1 MRYLISPTAWGMLT
15 SPTGWGMLA
24 GLVGLLG
31 YLPYLRDA
39 WRRTSQ
45 PDPAAWLIWTVEYS
59 VLLAA
64 QAAQH
69 PPWAALCLAGLQL
82 AGTCAVLAVLAVRGE
97 WRWGFGRGVLLG
109 GSVAVM
115 AVWRFTHTPATAMCL
130 VLAVEGAGM
139 VLVILGAYRRP
150 GSETPLTWK
159 AFTLAGLLDLRAL
172 SGQTAPLLYAY
183 PAFFVVMG
191 SGVLTAIALGRQRA
205 RRAARRLMLHPQ
217 DDPESLITICHEA
230 HGARGHWVLAAPRP
244 WLAPSR
250 PGIPAAAGPAP
261 PAAAAQRVLPA
272 RTVRP
277 VLPATTVQPALPA
290 TTVQPVLPAT
300 AVQPAL
306 PATTVQPVAPAT
318 TVQPVLPATAVQ
330 PALPADA
337 QPVPPPAPQRRA
349 IPAARPVPASR
360 RVWPESDPGWPA
372 SQPARPESDPARP
385 ESDPAPPAA
394 GLGWPA
400 SEPGWPAADPGWRV
414 ADPGWP
420 AADPGWPAADPG
432 WRVAG
437 PAGPESWRRR
447 PREAPPLDLAERRER
462 AR

>member
-24 GLVGLLG
+24 GLVGLFG

-59 VLLAA
+59 VLLVA

-82 AGTCAVLAVLAVRGE
+82 AGTCAVLAVLAARGE
-97 WRWGFGRGVLLG
+97 WQWGFGRGVLLG

-115 AVWRFTHTPATAMCL
+115 AVWPFTHTPGTAMCL

-139 VLVILGAYRRP
+139 MLVILGAYRRP

-172 SGQTAPLLYAY
+172 SGQASPLLYAY

-191 SGVLTAIALGRQRA
+191 SAVLAAIALGRRRA
-205 RRAARRLMLHPQ
+205 RRAARRFALCPQ
-217 DDPESLITICHEA
+217 DAPDSLITVCHEA

-244 WLAPSR
+244 RLAPSR
-250 PGIPAAAGPAP
+250 PGLPAAAGTAP
-261 PAAAAQRVLPA
+261 PAAAAQPLV
-272 RTVRP
+272 
-277 VLPATTVQPALPA
+277 PA
-290 TTVQPVLPAT
+290 TTVQPVLPAI
-300 AVQPAL
+300 
-306 PATTVQPVAPAT
+306 PATTE
-318 TVQPVLPATAVQ
+318 
-330 PALPADA
+330 
-337 QPVPPPAPQRRA
+337 RRA
-349 IPAARPVPASR
+349 IPAVRPVPAPR
-360 RVWPESDPGWPA
+360 RAWPTSDPGWPPA
-372 SQPARPESDPARP
+372 QPTRLEPDPA
-385 ESDPAPPAA
+385 APAA
-394 GLGWPA
+394 GPA
-400 SEPGWPAADPGWRV
+400 VPGT
-414 ADPGWP
+414 
-420 AADPGWPAADPG
+420 
-432 WRVAG
+432 
-437 PAGPESWRRR
+437 WRRH
-447 PREAPPLDLAERRER
+447 PAQAPPLRLEERRER

>member
-69 PPWAALCLAGLQL
+69 PPWGALCLAGLQL
-82 AGTCAVLAVLAVRGE
+82 AGTFAVLAVLTVRGE

-159 AFTLAGLLDLRAL
+159 AFTVAGLLDLRAL
-172 SGQTAPLLYAY
+172 SGMDAPLLYAY

-191 SGVLTAIALGRQRA
+191 SGVLTAIALGRRRAQRA
-205 RRAARRLMLHPQ
+205 ASRLMLHPQ

-250 PGIPAAAGPAP
+250 PGIPAAAGQAP
-261 PAAAAQRVLPA
+261 PAAAAQPLLPA

-277 VLPATTVQPALPA
+277 VLTPTRFQPALPAATGQPVLPA
-290 TTVQPVLPAT
+290 TTVQPVRPA
-300 AVQPAL
+300 AA
-306 PATTVQPVAPAT
+306 
-318 TVQPVLPATAVQ
+318 QPVL
-330 PALPADA
+330 
-337 QPVPPPAPQRRA
+337 PPAPQRRA
-349 IPAARPVPASR
+349 IAVPRPVPAPR
-360 RVWPESDPGWPA
+360 RGWPESDPGWPPA
-372 SQPARPESDPARP
+372 QPAQPTAEPARR
-385 ESDPAPPAA
+385 AA
-394 GLGWPA
+394 GL
-400 SEPGWPAADPGWRV
+400 
-414 ADPGWP
+414 GWP
-420 AADPGWPAADPG
+420 AADPGWPAADPAR
-432 WRVAG
+432 RVAG
-437 PAGPESWRRR
+437 PAGPESWRQ
-447 PREAPPLDLAERRER
+447 PTQAPPLDLAENRER

>member
-172 SGQTAPLLYAY
+172 SGQTAPLLFAY

-191 SGVLTAIALGRQRA
+191 SGVLTAIALGRRRA
-205 RRAARRLMLHPQ
+205 RRAARRLVLHPQ
-217 DDPESLITICHEA
+217 NDPESLITICHEA

-261 PAAAAQRVLPA
+261 PAAAAHPVLPA
-272 RTVRP
+272 RTIRPVLPATTVQPVLPATAAQP

-300 AVQPAL
+300 AVQPVL
-306 PATTVQPVAPAT
+306 PAAAQPVLPAT
-318 TVQPVLPATAVQ
+318 TVQPVLPAAAAA
-330 PALPADA
+330 P
-337 QPVPPPAPQRRA
+337 PVLPPAPQRRA
-349 IPAARPVPASR
+349 IPAAPPVPAPR

-372 SQPARPESDPARP
+372 SRRPGPSPIPDRLRLSRLGPRLSRLRPRPDWDGPRLTRDGPRLSPAR
-385 ESDPAPPAA
+385 
-394 GLGWPA
+394 
-400 SEPGWPAADPGWRV
+400 
-414 ADPGWP
+414 
-420 AADPGWPAADPG
+420 
-432 WRVAG
+432 RVAG
-437 PAGPESWRRR
+437 PAVPESWRRH

>member
-82 AGTCAVLAVLAVRGE
+82 AGTCAVLAVLTVRGE

-172 SGQTAPLLYAY
+172 SGMDAPLLYAY

-191 SGVLTAIALGRQRA
+191 SGVLTAIALGRRRA

-217 DDPESLITICHEA
+217 QDPESLITMCYEA

-250 PGIPAAAGPAP
+250 PGIPAAAGQAP
-261 PAAAAQRVLPA
+261 PAAAAQPLLPA

-277 VLPATTVQPALPA
+277 VLPAA
-290 TTVQPVLPAT
+290 TVQPVLPAT
-300 AVQPAL
+300 
-306 PATTVQPVAPAT
+306 TVQPLLPAAA
-318 TVQPVLPATAVQ
+318 QPVLPATT
-330 PALPADA
+330 A
-337 QPVPPPAPQRRA
+337 QPVLPAAAAQPVLTPAPQRRA
-349 IPAARPVPASR
+349 IAAPPPVPAPR

-372 SQPARPESDPARP
+372 SQPARPVSDSAPPASDPAR
-385 ESDPAPPAA
+385 PAA
-394 GLGWPA
+394 GLGWPE
-400 SEPGWPAADPGWRV
+400 SDRGWPT

-420 AADPGWPAADPG
+420 AVEPAR
-432 WRVAG
+432 RVAG
-437 PAGPESWRRR
+437 PAVPESWRRQ
-447 PREAPPLDLAERRER
+447 PAEAPSLDLAERRER

>member
-45 PDPAAWLIWTVEYS
+45 PDPAAWLIWTIEYS

-69 PPWAALCLAGLQL
+69 PPWGALCLAGLQL
-82 AGTCAVLAVLAVRGE
+82 AGTFAVLAVLTVRGE

-172 SGQTAPLLYAY
+172 SGMDAPLLYAY

-191 SGVLTAIALGRQRA
+191 SGVLTAIALGRRRA

-217 DDPESLITICHEA
+217 DDPESLITLCYEA

-250 PGIPAAAGPAP
+250 PGIPAAAGQAP
-261 PAAAAQRVLPA
+261 PAAAAQPLLPA
-272 RTVRP
+272 RAVRP
-277 VLPATTVQPALPA
+277 VLTPTRF
-290 TTVQPVLPAT
+290 QPVLPA
-300 AVQPAL
+300 A
-306 PATTVQPVAPAT
+306 AP
-318 TVQPVLPATAVQ
+318 PVL
-330 PALPADA
+330 
-337 QPVPPPAPQRRA
+337 PPAPQRRA
-349 IPAARPVPASR
+349 IAAPHPVPAPHR
-360 RVWPESDPGWPA
+360 GWPESDPGWPA
-372 SQPARPESDPARP
+372 AQPARPASDQAGPAADPAL
-385 ESDPAPPAA
+385 PATQPARRAA
-394 GLGWPA
+394 GL
-400 SEPGWPAADPGWRV
+400 GWPAADPGWR
-414 ADPGWP
+414 A
-420 AADPGWPAADPG
+420 
-432 WRVAG
+432 
-437 PAGPESWRRR
+437 PESWRQ
-447 PREAPPLDLAERRER
+447 PTDAPALDLSERRER

>member
-15 SPTGWGMLA
+15 SPTGWGLLA

-59 VLLAA
+59 VLLVA

-82 AGTCAVLAVLAVRGE
+82 AGTVAVLAVLAARGE

-115 AVWRFTHTPATAMCL
+115 AVWPFTHTPAAAVCL

-159 AFTLAGLLDLRAL
+159 VFTLAGLLDLRAL
-172 SGQTAPLLYAY
+172 SRHATPLLYAY

-191 SGVLTAIALGRQRA
+191 SAVLAAIGLGRRRA
-205 RRAARRLMLHPQ
+205 RRAGRLVLHLQ
-217 DDPESLITICHEA
+217 DVTDSLITVCHQA
-230 HGARGHWVLAAPRP
+230 HGARGHWVPEAPRP
-244 WLAPSR
+244 RLAPSR
-250 PGIPAAAGPAP
+250 PGLPAAAGMAP
-261 PAAAAQRVLPA
+261 PAAAPQ
-272 RTVRP
+272 P
-277 VLPATTVQPALPA
+277 VLPATT
-290 TTVQPVLPAT
+290 
-300 AVQPAL
+300 
-306 PATTVQPVAPAT
+306 
-318 TVQPVLPATAVQ
+318 
-330 PALPADA
+330 
-337 QPVPPPAPQRRA
+337 QRHA
-349 IPAARPVPASR
+349 IPVGRPVPVPR
-360 RVWPESDPGWPA
+360 RAWPESDPRWRPEPARPASDPALPAAGVGWPA
-372 SQPARPESDPARP
+372 SGSARRVARPAV
-385 ESDPAPPAA
+385 
-394 GLGWPA
+394 
-400 SEPGWPAADPGWRV
+400 PGI
-414 ADPGWP
+414 
-420 AADPGWPAADPG
+420 
-432 WRVAG
+432 
-437 PAGPESWRRR
+437 WRRH
-447 PREAPPLDLAERRER
+447 PAEAPPLRLAERRER

>member
-15 SPTGWGMLA
+15 SPTGWGLLA

-59 VLLAA
+59 VLLVA

-82 AGTCAVLAVLAVRGE
+82 AGTCAVLAVLAARGT
-97 WRWGFGRGVLLG
+97 WQWGFGRGVLLG

-115 AVWRFTHTPATAMCL
+115 AVWPFTHTPAVAMCL

-139 VLVILGAYRRP
+139 MLVILGAYRRP

-172 SGQTAPLLYAY
+172 SGHASPLLYAY

-191 SGVLTAIALGRQRA
+191 SAVLAAISLGRVRG
-205 RRAARRLMLHPQ
+205 RRVAARLARQAQ
-217 DDPESLITICHEA
+217 DASDSLITICHDA

-244 WLAPSR
+244 RLAPSR
-250 PGIPAAAGPAP
+250 PGLPAAAGTAP
-261 PAAAAQRVLPA
+261 PAAAAQPLLPA
-272 RTVRP
+272 PTIQP
-277 VLPATTVQPALPA
+277 VLPATTIQPVLPA

-300 AVQPAL
+300 
-306 PATTVQPVAPAT
+306 
-318 TVQPVLPATAVQ
+318 TVQPVLPAAAAPPVLPPATQ
-330 PALPADA
+330 RGALPA
-337 QPVPPPAPQRRA
+337 V
-349 IPAARPVPASR
+349 RPVPAPR
-360 RVWPESDPGWPA
+360 RAWPVSDPGWPA
-372 SQPARPESDPARP
+372 ANPGRPAAEPARPESVPAQPAAGLGHAAADPAAGLGQPAAEPVRP
-385 ESDPAPPAA
+385 ESVPAQPAA

-400 SEPGWPAADPGWRV
+400 S
-414 ADPGWP
+414 DPGWP
-420 AADPGWPAADPG
+420 AADPGWPAAERTR
-432 WRVAG
+432 RVAG
-437 PAGPESWRRR
+437 PPVPESW
-447 PREAPPLDLAERRER
+447 PRQPAEAPPLHLTEYRER

>member
-82 AGTCAVLAVLAVRGE
+82 AGTCAVLAVLSVRGE

-172 SGQTAPLLYAY
+172 SGMAAPLLYAY

-191 SGVLTAIALGRQRA
+191 SGVLTAIALGRRRA
-205 RRAARRLMLHPQ
+205 RRAARRLMLHPK

-261 PAAAAQRVLPA
+261 PAAAAQPLLPA

-277 VLPATTVQPALPA
+277 VLPANTA
-290 TTVQPVLPAT
+290 QPVLPAT
-300 AVQPAL
+300 TA
-306 PATTVQPVAPAT
+306 
-318 TVQPVLPATAVQ
+318 QPVLPA
-330 PALPADA
+330 A
-337 QPVPPPAPQRRA
+337 QPPAQQRRA
-349 IPAARPVPASR
+349 IPAGRPVPAPR
-360 RVWPESDPGWPA
+360 RVWPESDPGWPP
-372 SQPARPESDPARP
+372 SQLTRTESDPAL
-385 ESDPAPPAA
+385 PAA

-400 SEPGWPAADPGWRV
+400 AEPGRPASTRGWPAS
-414 ADPGWP
+414 DPGWP
-420 AADPGWPAADPG
+420 TADPARHVARPARPEPG
-432 WRVAG
+432 RH
-437 PAGPESWRRR
+437 PAQ
-447 PREAPPLDLAERRER
+447 APPLDLAERRER